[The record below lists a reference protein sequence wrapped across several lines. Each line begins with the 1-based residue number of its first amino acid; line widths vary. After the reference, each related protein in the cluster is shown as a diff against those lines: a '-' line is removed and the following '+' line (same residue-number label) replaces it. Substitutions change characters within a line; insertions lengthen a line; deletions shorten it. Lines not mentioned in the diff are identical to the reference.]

1 MLKELCEGGANDAI
15 EALLA
20 RDPVGHAKLDHPWAV
35 AQLLGTLHE
44 IGASDSVTALVTQ
57 IVGHAS
63 LDDPGALAEL
73 LKALHVVGADDAVS
87 ALAIRGANAGMFDL
101 LLKVHPDEASS
112 YWFGREP
119 DGTPS
124 QPWKWQSRLVTAHV
138 GR

>member
-1 MLKELCEGGANDAI
+1 MRSRRYWPATPVRPRQTRPPHGRCPATGNA
-15 EALLA
+15 A
-20 RDPVGHAKLDHPWAV
+20 RNRGHV
-35 AQLLGTLHE
+35 T
-44 IGASDSVTALVTQ
+44 VTALVTRV
-57 IVGHAS
+57 VGHAS
-63 LDDPGALAEL
+63 LDDPGALAEV

-124 QPWKWQSRLVTAHV
+124 QPWKWQSRLVTAHA